1 MNNTKLLNLGYVVID
16 AKSLEQ
22 IIKSHKVKEI
32 HIETRT
38 AEDNLLC
45 RSIVINPII
54 KFDNDYLTVK
64 KRDYFQ
70 TMIVDAPLLNC
81 FFKSYENHYEFIFYY
96 ENVKFK
102 AFCIV
107 ESK

>member
-16 AKSLEQ
+16 AKALERV
-22 IIKSHKVKEI
+22 IKSHKVKEI
-32 HIETRT
+32 HIDTKTEK
-38 AEDNLLC
+38 DFLLC
-45 RSIVINPII
+45 RSIVTNPII
-54 KFDNDYLTVK
+54 AFDNDYLIVK

>member
-1 MNNTKLLNLGYVVID
+1 MNNTKLLNLGFSIVDKSALERVIE
-16 AKSLEQ
+16 SR
-22 IIKSHKVKEI
+22 KVKEI

-81 FFKSYENHYEFIFYY
+81 FFKSYENNYEFIFYY